1 MPCVNHF
8 YICCYT
14 NSNSL
19 EKTLML
25 GKTEGRRRRGWQRMR
40 WLEGIVDSMDMSLS
54 KLQEIMKDTE
64 AWCAADYRVTKNR
77 TRMSDWKTSHNNI
90 LKNSEIFY
98 QVCVTCNREPYK
110 SLKKSSI
117 FFSLLSFNKDSSSPV
132 FVWLNDITKNPIF
145 FLHSSQQMSFIFPVT
160 IAPILLQTLHLPPGK
175 KGHEYPFSRT
185 SISIFL
191 VRTMSYGPL

>member
-8 YICCYT
+8 YICCHT

-40 WLEGIVDSMDMSLS
+40 WLEGIVDSMDMSLG
-54 KLQEIMKDTE
+54 KLQEIMKDIE

-77 TRMSDWKTSHNNI
+77 TWMSDWKTSHNNI

-110 SLKKSSI
+110 SLNKSSI
-117 FFSLLSFNKDSSSPV
+117 FFSLFFHLIRTPPVQFLYDSMTSPRILSSFFTLLSICLSSSQ
-132 FVWLNDITKNPIF
+132 
-145 FLHSSQQMSFIFPVT
+145 S
-160 IAPILLQTLHLPPGK
+160 
-175 KGHEYPFSRT
+175 
-185 SISIFL
+185 
-191 VRTMSYGPL
+191 